1 MTQYRLCRRS
11 HGLLA
16 ACALVFGLWLG
27 VSVTACTLLHASNVP
42 ALVRQATTDRHEV
55 WTGIE
60 ARWPV
65 PDDEL
70 RSALQEDSETWA
82 SIETQASEG
91 APSAFMDVVRSQKLV
106 TKVSASR
113 LDEFAPIEKLD
124 LVRALRDVW
133 ARLEG
138 YYQ

>member
-11 HGLLA
+11 HGLVA
-16 ACALVFGLWLG
+16 ACALVFGLWAG
-27 VSVTACTLLHASNVP
+27 FSVAACTLMHAASVP
-42 ALVRQATTDRHEV
+42 ELVRQATTARHEV
-55 WTGIE
+55 WKGIE

-70 RSALQEDSETWA
+70 REALQEDSEAWA
-82 SIETQASEG
+82 TVESQASDG
-91 APSAFMDVVRSQKLV
+91 APAAFRDVVRTEKIV
-106 TKVSASR
+106 TKVAANR

-124 LVRALRDVW
+124 LVRALRDAW